1 MDNEE
6 QEPTPEPA
14 EAQEPT
20 PGPRLGSWARSGALV
35 GLVVATDD
43 GQVTIFDPG
52 ERISATVPLR
62 EAETVP
68 AGAVAVTATVEL
80 PLPHGVAEPALR
92 RWVASLLDE
101 TTRERAYAALTEAGL
116 DPAAALPA
124 VRVDVRPMEGTVA
137 ICLCG
142 AKVPAPAGARVA
154 CPACGRD
161 AVGPPLA
168 GR

>member
-1 MDNEE
+1 MNNEDDTD
-6 QEPTPEPA
+6 QKTPDGA
-14 EAQEPT
+14 
-20 PGPRLGSWARSGALV
+20 RLGSWARSGQLV
-35 GLVVATDD
+35 GLVVALADD
-43 GQVTIFDPG
+43 EVTIFDPG
-52 ERISATVPLR
+52 ERISATVPLG

-68 AGAVAVTATVEL
+68 AGAVTVTVTADL

-101 TTRERAYAALTEAGL
+101 TVRERAYAALTEAGL

-124 VRVDVRPMEGTVA
+124 TRMDVRPMEGTVA

-142 AKVPAPAGARVA
+142 AKVPAPPGARLA
-154 CPACGRD
+154 CPSCGRE

-168 GR
+168 GH